1 LGSNLDREHWA
12 QMRQLFPDQAWF
24 WSEEWQ
30 EGEKEADE
38 DLLLG
43 LYQDFDNIEELI
55 VSLNEE
61 IDPTQ

>member
-1 LGSNLDREHWA
+1 
-12 QMRQLFPDQAWF
+12 MRQLFPDQAWF